1 MQLHDVKL
9 GLARHLCDKNIGA
22 HDFWAIVNSEGHS
35 GQILTQFLENV
46 HDADKEY
53 GFFQQDGATAHTR
66 Q

>member
-1 MQLHDVKL
+1 MTSSY
-9 GLARHLCDKNIGA
+9 GLARHLCDKNI
-22 HDFWAIVNSEGHS
+22 WAIVNSE

-53 GFFQQDGATAHTR
+53 GFFQQDGATTNKM

>member
-1 MQLHDVKL
+1 MTSSY
-9 GLARHLCDKNIGA
+9 GLARHLCDKNNWT
-22 HDFWAIVNSEGHS
+22 HVFWAIVTSEGHI

-46 HDADKEY
+46 HDADKEH